1 MKVQKMVGL
10 MDEKMAGYLV
20 HLMAQKRVDLM
31 VLTTDVQINLG
42 FHLVVMLAS
51 LKQKDAPMAAR
62 SAYWTMKGSSR
73 VENSAAKM
81 VVMLANEKLKVSQ
94 RVDCLGRPKW
104 RECQIA

>member
-10 MDEKMAGYLV
+10 TDEKMAGYLV

-51 LKQKDAPMAAR
+51 LSQKDALTAAHL
-62 SAYWTMKGSSR
+62 AY
-73 VENSAAKM
+73 
-81 VVMLANEKLKVSQ
+81 
-94 RVDCLGRPKW
+94 
-104 RECQIA
+104 